1 MLAAYLVALPWIL
14 GPLIAWWRVRDSR
27 SLADE
32 PADAPRGA
40 PLVSVIVP
48 ARNEARNIE
57 ACLAS
62 VRAADGP
69 RLEIIVVDDA
79 STDGTGTLAR
89 HAAAGDDRV
98 RVIDAPPLP
107 AGWFGKQWAC
117 ATAAAT
123 ARGDVLLFTDADTR
137 HGADLVPRAMSY
149 MTRIRA
155 DLLSVA
161 GAQELVTWW
170 ERVVQPQ
177 VFGMLVNWIGGTEGV
192 TNARRAEA
200 VLANGQCF
208 FMTRTAY
215 DAVGGHAGV
224 RHTVAEDVMIAQH
237 AFRGGYKVGLVLGI
251 DQLSTRMYTSLD
263 EIVRGWGK
271 NVYAGGRMVLPA
283 GPVRAVYPVALL
295 LAPLYSLAP
304 PLLFLRGLLGFGS
317 PTVALGGAV
326 ALGCMILWWSLVYRW
341 LRLPVWYAALYPIGA
356 LVQLWIF
363 IVAIVRGQRVEWKGR
378 TYTAG

>member
-1 MLAAYLVALPWIL
+1 MLVAYLVALPWIL

-27 SLADE
+27 SLDDE

-40 PLVSVIVP
+40 PLVSVIIP
-48 ARNEARNIE
+48 ARNEARNI
-57 ACLAS
+57 ATCLAS
-62 VRAADGP
+62 VRASDWP

-79 STDGTGTLAR
+79 STDGTGELAR
-89 HAAAGDDRV
+89 RAGAGDDRV

-107 AGWFGKQWAC
+107 DGWFGKPWAC
-117 ATAAAT
+117 VTGATS
-123 ARGDVLLFTDADTR
+123 ARGDVLLFADADTR
-137 HGADLVPRAMSY
+137 HASDLIPRAISY
-149 MTRIRA
+149 MGRIRA

-161 GAQELVTWW
+161 GAQELGTFW

-177 VFGMLVNWIGGTEGV
+177 LFGMLVNWIGGTEGV

-200 VLANGQCF
+200 VMANGQCF

-215 DAVGGHAGV
+215 DAIGGHAAV
-224 RHTVAEDVMIAQH
+224 RHAVAEDVMIAQH

-263 EIVRGWGK
+263 EIIRGWGK

-283 GPVRAVYPVALL
+283 GPIRAFYPVALL
-295 LAPLYSLAP
+295 LAPVYSLLP

-317 PTVALGGAV
+317 PTAALGGAV
-326 ALGCMILWWSLVYRW
+326 ALGCMMLWWSLVYRW
-341 LRLPVWYAALYPIGA
+341 LRLPVWYAAVYPIGA

-378 TYTAG
+378 IYTAG